1 MEFLSRQTV
10 RLPRWAIF
18 VSPGRIHL
26 TGRHVGDIAAE
37 RDGDVPGR
45 GGGPAEMDGD
55 VLRDDDPVEHAGNA
69 SRSGSGAA
77 AAIPRKEG
85 MGRDDDGRVR
95 HIAVLLGFGDH
106 LRLGQRHLPRKDL
119 DALNADGPE
128 ARFGRGQ
135 AAHRIGAAGGVL
147 RLQREGTIRCG
158 DDHIGGIALG
168 VGRPDSGETVPR
180 DVHRHPLHR
189 GGLPGCK
196 CLNAQNSGCHNKN
209 SFAEMFTW
217 FTHSVF
223 GTEWEGA
230 KERSL
235 VKKSKV
241 CYDKSNKRK
250 QVIR

>member
-69 SRSGSGAA
+69 PRSGGGAA

-147 RLQREGTIRCG
+147 RLQREGTVRCG

-168 VGRPDSGETVPR
+168 VGRPDGGETVPR

-189 GGLPGCK
+189 GRLPGRK

-209 SFAEMFTW
+209 SFFIVLMYLF
-217 FTHSVF
+217 H
-223 GTEWEGA
+223 GTFP
-230 KERSL
+230 KEILS
-235 VKKSKV
+235 
-241 CYDKSNKRK
+241 
-250 QVIR
+250 